1 MSSLIMAVTLLLW
14 VEAGVAMVPVSAGSA
29 QCRDVMQHMRPATTS
44 AMQSMAS
51 GCARVTPAS
60 NPPRRLSPPAQRPD
74 CCSLSNPPTRPLV
87 FVITRG
93 APIELSPQGSAGP
106 EPLPLP
112 SDAQRGWASPAPHQ
126 ARLREEDRPPD
137 LAPQN
142 VSTGS
147 SRRQCLPCTQH
158 CKRTFMSAITRILRT
173 L

>member
-1 MSSLIMAVTLLLW
+1 MSSLIMAVTLLFW

-51 GCARVTPAS
+51 GCCPRHASLKPAGAVIS
-60 NPPRRLSPPAQRPD
+60 PAQRPD

-106 EPLPLP
+106 ERLPLP
-112 SDAQRGWASPAPHQ
+112 SDTPVWLGEFPPLTKLVFEKKTD
-126 ARLREEDRPPD
+126 LR
-137 LAPQN
+137 
-142 VSTGS
+142 
-147 SRRQCLPCTQH
+147 
-158 CKRTFMSAITRILRT
+158 I
-173 L
+173 